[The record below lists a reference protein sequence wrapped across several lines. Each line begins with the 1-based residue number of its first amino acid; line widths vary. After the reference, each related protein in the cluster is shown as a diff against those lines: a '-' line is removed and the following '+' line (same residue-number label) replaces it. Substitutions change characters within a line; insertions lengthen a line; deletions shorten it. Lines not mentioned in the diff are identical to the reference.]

1 MDIAKRELLAAGL
14 GIGLGLGLELAGS
27 GAARAQTAPATGKV
41 KPGLEGVKVI
51 VFDTFG
57 SVVDWHGSIVKD
69 LGAWGPTQGLK
80 ADWAKLAIDWR
91 VGKYGDEMDRV
102 RTGKLPWMNLEAL
115 NAMTLEEIL
124 PNQPGL
130 TNLTADQKH
139 YINMVWRRL
148 DPWPDSVAGLTRL
161 KSKYIIGPL
170 SNGSVALL
178 AGMAKHAKLP
188 WDNIFSCE
196 LFKHYK
202 PDPETYAGVPA
213 LMELKPEEVM
223 MGAAHPGDLD
233 GAKKVG
239 LKTAFFPRPLE
250 YGADSPRRA
259 KINASNGDGH
269 GFDIIAT
276 NIEDFARQM
285 GV

>member
-1 MDIAKRELLAAGL
+1 MQINKRELLALGASMGL
-14 GIGLGLGLELAGS
+14 GAINS
-27 GAARAQTAPATGKV
+27 AAAQTRM
-41 KPGLEGVKVI
+41 KPGLEQVKVI

-57 SVVDWHGSIVKD
+57 SVVDWRASIIRD
-69 LGAWGPTQGLK
+69 LTTWGAKEGLK
-80 ADWAKLAIDWR
+80 ADWAKLADDWR
-91 VGKYGDEMDRV
+91 IGKYSDGMNRV

-115 NAMTLEEIL
+115 NAMTLEEVL
-124 PNQPGL
+124 PSHPGL
-130 TNLTADQKH
+130 RNLTKDQKH
-139 YINMVWRRL
+139 HINMVWRRL

-161 KSKYIIGPL
+161 KSRYIIGPL

-178 AGMAKHAKLP
+178 AEMAKHAKLP

-202 PDPETYAGVPA
+202 PDPETYLDVVK

-223 MGAAHPGDLD
+223 MGAAHAGDLD
-233 GAKKVG
+233 GAKKCG

-250 YGADSPRRA
+250 FGADSPRRA
-259 KINASNGDGH
+259 TIRKANADGH
-269 GFDIIAT
+269 SFDIVAD
-276 NIEDFARQM
+276 NIEDFAKQM

>member
-1 MDIAKRELLAAGL
+1 MKFARRDVLLAGL
-14 GIGLGLGLELAGS
+14 AVSAALDPS
-27 GAARAQTAPATGKV
+27 SSARAQSVASSRQV
-41 KPGLEGVKVI
+41 KSGLERVKVI

-57 SVVDWHGSIVKD
+57 SVVDWRGSIIKD
-69 LGAWGPTQGLK
+69 LSAWGAKEGIE
-80 ADWAKLAIDWR
+80 ADWAKFADNWR
-91 VGKYGDEMDRV
+91 LGKYSDEMNRV

-124 PNQPGL
+124 PNHPGL
-130 TNLTADQKH
+130 KNITADQKH

-148 DPWPDSVAGLTRL
+148 DPWPDSVPGLTRL
-161 KSKYIIGPL
+161 KSKYVIGPL

-202 PDPETYAGVPA
+202 PDPETYLGVAA
-213 LMELKPEEVM
+213 LMELPPGEIM
-223 MGAAHPGDLD
+223 MGAAHTNDLD
-233 GAKKVG
+233 AAKKNG

-250 YGADSPRRA
+250 YGPDSPRRA
-259 KINASNGDGH
+259 NINIHNADGH
-269 GFDIIAT
+269 NFDIVAT

-285 GV
+285 GT

>member
-14 GIGLGLGLELAGS
+14 GLSVGLAVS
-27 GAARAQTAPATGKV
+27 GQAKAASG

-57 SVVDWHGSIVKD
+57 SVVDWRGSIIKD
-69 LGAWGPTQGLK
+69 LSAWGAKQGLK
-80 ADWAKLAIDWR
+80 ADWAKLADDWR
-91 VGKYGDEMDRV
+91 LGKYGDEMNRV

-115 NAMTLEEIL
+115 NAMTLEEVL
-124 PNQPGL
+124 PGHPGL
-130 TNLTADQKH
+130 KNITAEQKH

-148 DPWPDSVAGLTRL
+148 DAWPDSVRGLTRL
-161 KSKYIIGPL
+161 KTKYIIGPL

-178 AGMAKHAKLP
+178 AEMAKHAKLP

-202 PDPETYAGVPA
+202 PDPETYLGVVH

-223 MGAAHPGDLD
+223 MGAAHAGDLD
-233 GAKKVG
+233 GAKKCG

-250 YGADSPRRA
+250 FGADSPRRA
-259 KINASNGDGH
+259 GIGPQNADGH
-269 GFDIIAT
+269 NFDIVAT
-276 NIEDFARQM
+276 NIEDFAGQM

>member
-1 MDIAKRELLAAGL
+1 MDIAKREFLAAGL
-14 GIGLGLGLELAGS
+14 GISLGLAVS
-27 GAARAQTAPATGKV
+27 GPACAQTAAPAAL

-57 SVVDWHGSIVKD
+57 SVVDWRGSIIKD
-69 LGAWGPTQGLK
+69 LSAWGAKEGLK
-80 ADWAKLAIDWR
+80 ADWAKLADDWR
-91 VGKYGDEMDRV
+91 LGKYGDSMNRV
-102 RTGKLPWMNLEAL
+102 RTGKLPWMNLEEL
-115 NAMTLEEIL
+115 QAMTLKEVL
-124 PNQPGL
+124 PAYPGL
-130 TNLTADQKH
+130 KNLTPGQEH

-148 DPWPDSVAGLTRL
+148 DGWPDSVKGLTRL

-178 AGMAKHAKLP
+178 ADMAKHAKLP

-202 PDPETYAGVPA
+202 PDPETYLGVVK

-223 MGAAHPGDLD
+223 MGAAHAGDLD
-233 GAKKVG
+233 GAKKCG

-250 YGADSPRRA
+250 LGSDSPRRA
-259 KINASNGDGH
+259 MINKSNADGH
-269 GFDIIAT
+269 NFDIVA
-276 NIEDFARQM
+276 NDIEDFARQM
-285 GV
+285 AT

>member
-1 MDIAKRELLAAGL
+1 MIMDIAKREFLAAGL
-14 GIGLGLGLELAGS
+14 GLGLGVAMAMRAE
-27 GAARAQTAPATGKV
+27 AQTAPAAAL
-41 KPGLEGVKVI
+41 KPSLQGVKVI

-57 SVVDWHGSIVKD
+57 SVVDWRGSIIKD
-69 LGAWGPTQGLK
+69 LTAWGAKEGLK
-80 ADWAKLAIDWR
+80 ADWAKLADDWR
-91 VGKYGDEMDRV
+91 LGKYGDSMNRV
-102 RTGKLPWMNLEAL
+102 RTGKLPWMNLEEL
-115 NAMTLEEIL
+115 QAMTLKEVL
-124 PNQPGL
+124 PNYPSL
-130 TNLTADQKH
+130 KNLTPDQEH

-148 DPWPDSVAGLTRL
+148 DGWPDSVKGLTRL

-178 AGMAKHAKLP
+178 ADMAKHAKLP

-202 PDPETYAGVPA
+202 PDPETYLGVVK

-233 GAKKVG
+233 GAKKCG

-250 YGADSPRRA
+250 LGPDSPKRA
-259 KINASNGDGH
+259 SINKSNADGH
-269 GFDIIAT
+269 NFDIVAD

-285 GV
+285 GT

>member
-1 MDIAKRELLAAGL
+1 MPISKRELFTLGAGL
-14 GIGLGLGLELAGS
+14 GF
-27 GAARAQTAPATGKV
+27 AAMSSAAAQTRV
-41 KPGLEGVKVI
+41 KPGLEQVKVI

-57 SVVDWHGSIVKD
+57 SVVDWRASIIRD
-69 LGAWGPTQGLK
+69 LSQWGASQGLK
-80 ADWAKLAIDWR
+80 ADWAKLADDWR
-91 VGKYGDEMDRV
+91 IGKYGDEMNRV

-115 NAMTLEEIL
+115 NAMTLEEVL
-124 PNQPGL
+124 PGHPGL
-130 TNLTADQKH
+130 KTLSKDQKH

-161 KSKYIIGPL
+161 KSRYIIGPL

-178 AGMAKHAKLP
+178 ADMAKHAKLP

-202 PDPETYAGVPA
+202 PDPETYLGVVK

-223 MGAAHPGDLD
+223 MGAAHAGDLD
-233 GAKKVG
+233 GAKKCG

-250 YGADSPRRA
+250 FGADSPRRA
-259 KINASNGDGH
+259 KISKANADGH
-269 GFDIIAT
+269 DFDIIAD

>member
-1 MDIAKRELLAAGL
+1 MQIDKRELLALGAGAGL
-14 GIGLGLGLELAGS
+14 AVMS
-27 GAARAQTAPATGKV
+27 SAAAQPRV
-41 KPGLEGVKVI
+41 KPGLEQVKVI

-57 SVVDWHGSIVKD
+57 SVVDWRASIIRD
-69 LGAWGPTQGLK
+69 LSAWGARQGIK
-80 ADWAKLAIDWR
+80 ADWAKLADDWR
-91 VGKYGDEMDRV
+91 IGKYGDEMNRV

-115 NAMTLEEIL
+115 NAMTLEEVI
-124 PNQPGL
+124 PEQPGL
-130 TNLTADQKH
+130 KNLSKDQKR

-161 KSKYIIGPL
+161 KSRYIIGPL

-178 AGMAKHAKLP
+178 ADMAKHAKLP

-202 PDPETYAGVPA
+202 PDPETYLGVVK
-213 LMELKPEEVM
+213 LMELQPEEVM
-223 MGAAHPGDLD
+223 MGAAHAGDLV
-233 GAKKVG
+233 GAKKCG

-250 YGADSPRRA
+250 FGADSPRRA
-259 KINASNGDGH
+259 KIGKANADGH
-269 GFDIIAT
+269 GFDIIAD

>member
-1 MDIAKRELLAAGL
+1 MDISKRGLFALAAGV
-14 GIGLGLGLELAGS
+14 GLAAMN
-27 GAARAQTAPATGKV
+27 GAASAQIRI
-41 KPGLEGVKVI
+41 KPGLEQVKVI

-57 SVVDWHGSIVKD
+57 SVVDWRASIIRD
-69 LGAWGPTQGLK
+69 LSAWGARQNIQ
-80 ADWAKLAIDWR
+80 ADWAKFADDWR
-91 VGKYGDEMDRV
+91 IGKYGDGMNRV

-115 NAMTLEEIL
+115 NALTLEEVI
-124 PNQPGL
+124 PGHPGL
-130 TNLTADQKH
+130 KNLTQDQKH

-161 KSKYIIGPL
+161 KSRYIIGPL

-178 AGMAKHAKLP
+178 ADMAKHAKLP

-196 LFKHYK
+196 LFRHYK
-202 PDPETYAGVPA
+202 PDPETYLGVVQ

-223 MGAAHPGDLD
+223 MGAAHAGDLD
-233 GAKKVG
+233 GAKKCG

-250 YGADSPRRA
+250 FGEDSSRRA
-259 KINASNGDGH
+259 GIGKANADGH
-269 GFDIIAT
+269 GFDIVAD

>member
-1 MDIAKRELLAAGL
+1 MDIAKRDLLAAGL
-14 GIGLGLGLELAGS
+14 GLGIGLAVTGQAL
-27 GAARAQTAPATGKV
+27 AQTAPATGKV

-57 SVVDWHGSIVKD
+57 SVVDWRGSIVKD
-69 LGAWGPTQGLK
+69 LSAWGAKQGLK
-80 ADWAKLAIDWR
+80 ADWGKLADDWR
-91 VGKYGDEMDRV
+91 IGKYGDSMNRV
-102 RTGKLPWMNLEAL
+102 RTGKLPWMNLEQL
-115 NAMTLEEIL
+115 QAMTLEEVL
-124 PNQPGL
+124 PAHPGL
-130 TNLTADQKH
+130 KNLSEDQKH

-178 AGMAKHAKLP
+178 ADMAKHAKLP

-202 PDPETYAGVPA
+202 PDPETYLGVVK
-213 LMELKPEEVM
+213 LMELKPGEVM

-233 GAKKVG
+233 GAKKCG

-250 YGADSPRRA
+250 YGAGSPRGA
-259 KINASNGDGH
+259 KINKSNGDGH
-269 GFDIIAT
+269 GFDIIAE